1 MSKARTGT
9 AQPSQSPQTPE
20 VSAEPGLAEPG
31 SVVRAG
37 SSKARTGPARPS
49 QSAQTPEVSAE
60 PGSVVRPGFSKART
74 GPARPSQ
81 PPQTPEVTAE
91 PGSVVRAGSS
101 KSYRH
106 SQILKLVR
114 ARHLHTQEE
123 LADALR
129 AQGLAATQVTLSR
142 DIREL
147 GLVKTPA
154 GYSQTPHPSTPSGPG
169 FDSVAREFLLDVR
182 LAQNL
187 LVLRTPP
194 GHANALASALDHA
207 DWPEVAGTIAGD
219 DTVLVVVATAKA
231 ASALRAR
238 FLRLVK

>member
-1 MSKARTGT
+1 MRTRPATTNISPAVPASRSKA
-9 AQPSQSPQTPE
+9 
-20 VSAEPGLAEPG
+20 
-31 SVVRAG
+31 
-37 SSKARTGPARPS
+37 
-49 QSAQTPEVSAE
+49 
-60 PGSVVRPGFSKART
+60 
-74 GPARPSQ
+74 
-81 PPQTPEVTAE
+81 
-91 PGSVVRAGSS
+91 
-101 KSYRH
+101 YRH
-106 SQILKLVR
+106 GQILKLVG

-129 AQGLAATQVTLSR
+129 AQGVAATQVTLSR

-147 GLVKTPA
+147 GLIKTPE
-154 GYSQTPHPSTPSGPG
+154 GYSTTSNPSAPIVPG
-169 FDSVAREFLLDVR
+169 FDAVAREFLLDVR

-219 DTVLVVVATAKA
+219 DTVLVVTPGVKEAR
-231 ASALRAR
+231 ALRSQ